1 MREGEKMNIINKIV
15 AIVLILT
22 GMTPLILDGDATCLV
37 FMLMLGI
44 PLFFA
49 KGEYS
54 YYEYEETE

>member
-1 MREGEKMNIINKIV
+1 MNIINKIV

-49 KGEYS
+49 KEEYT
-54 YYEYEETE
+54 YYEDEEIK